1 MEHVEYIQDISFNE
15 TCDKMAISTTSQKII
30 IYKKVFIESNELI
43 LPEIDKKEEEPPPKI
58 IIKKN
63 PPKASLSPKIN
74 MIKNNPST
82 KSLISVE
89 SSDSKKNLPKDEED
103 DNSNVFFLSS
113 SNKNNGLFKSIS
125 FGTKN
130 NYRLD
135 RINLNNEN
143 DDLNDDSFDSSLYSP
158 NNLRYSENKR
168 YNYRW
173 EKLISWNTDGPALR
187 LQWASFEFGN
197 ILACCGYNKWIYI
210 FGEES
215 SDEKPSW
222 KYIQIKNFLNSVEDI
237 SFIPHSLGLTAI
249 TSDGYLKIFSKTK
262 NEFKW
267 ESKYEFYISK
277 WGCTCLCCNPSN
289 LDELTIVIGCKKKTL
304 IFDNKNDKNI
314 LNRTNSDDKK
324 PPREKR
330 SDSIIKNINNDLIKI
345 IYYKN
350 INNTVIGSIDE
361 CGHEDD
367 ITDVDWANQNGRKHH
382 MICSTSKDGKFIIW
396 EINFPEEIEIRNI
409 NKNSNSFFTYKNI
422 FEYKHNK
429 PLWRCSFNDSGVL
442 VNCIDENGECFI
454 FMKTGRSTFVK
465 LDLHKK
471 K

>member
-30 IYKKVFIESNELI
+30 IYKKVFIKSNELI
-43 LPEIDKKEEEPPPKI
+43 LPEIEKKDEEAPKKPM
-58 IIKKN
+58 KKY

-74 MIKNNPST
+74 LNKNNAST

-89 SSDSKKNLPKDEED
+89 SSDSKKNLPIDEGD
-103 DNSNVFFLSS
+103 DDPNVFFLPSS
-113 SNKNNGLFKSIS
+113 KKNSNLFKSIS

-135 RINLNNEN
+135 RINVNSEN
-143 DDLNDDSFDSSLYSP
+143 DDLNDDSFDSTLYSP
-158 NNLRYSENKR
+158 NNLRYSENKQ

-210 FGEES
+210 FEEES
-215 SDEKPSW
+215 SEEKPSW

-237 SFIPHSLGLTAI
+237 SFIPHSLGLAAI
-249 TSDGYLKIFSKTK
+249 TSDGFLKIFSKIK

-267 ESKYEFYISK
+267 ESKHEFYISK
-277 WGCTCLCCNPSN
+277 WGCTSLCCNPSN
-289 LDELTIVIGCKKKTL
+289 LDELTIVIGCKKKSL
-304 IFDNKNDKNI
+304 NFDNKSDKNI
-314 LNRTNSDDKK
+314 LNRTNSDEKK
-324 PPREKR
+324 SSREKR
-330 SDSIIKNINNDLIKI
+330 SDSLIKNQHDDLIKI

-350 INNTVIGSIDE
+350 ANNTVIGSINE

-367 ITDVDWANQNGRKHH
+367 ITDVDWANQNGRTHH

-396 EINFPEEIEIRNI
+396 EINFPEEITNT

-454 FMKTGRSTFVK
+454 FMKTGRNTFVK

>member
-30 IYKKVFIESNELI
+30 IYRKVFVKSNELI
-43 LPEIDKKEEEPPPKI
+43 LPEIEKKEEETPKI
-58 IIKKN
+58 IKKKFQS
-63 PPKASLSPKIN
+63 KASLSPKIN
-74 MIKNNPST
+74 IIPST

-89 SSDSKKNLPKDEED
+89 SSDSKKNLPIDEED
-103 DNSNVFFLSS
+103 DDSNVFFLSS
-113 SNKNNGLFKSIS
+113 KKNNNLFKSIS

-135 RINLNNEN
+135 RINLNSEN
-143 DDLNDDSFDSSLYSP
+143 DDLNDDSFDSSLYTS
-158 NNLRYSENKR
+158 NNLRYSENKQ

-210 FGEES
+210 FEEES

-289 LDELTIVIGCKKKTL
+289 LDELTIVIGCKKKPL
-304 IFDNKNDKNI
+304 IFDNKSDKNI
-314 LNRTNSDDKK
+314 LNRTNSDEKK
-324 PPREKR
+324 PSREK
-330 SDSIIKNINNDLIKI
+330 K
-345 IYYKN
+345 
-350 INNTVIGSIDE
+350 
-361 CGHEDD
+361 
-367 ITDVDWANQNGRKHH
+367 
-382 MICSTSKDGKFIIW
+382 
-396 EINFPEEIEIRNI
+396 
-409 NKNSNSFFTYKNI
+409 
-422 FEYKHNK
+422 
-429 PLWRCSFNDSGVL
+429 
-442 VNCIDENGECFI
+442 
-454 FMKTGRSTFVK
+454 
-465 LDLHKK
+465 
-471 K
+471 